1 MKISVE
7 VTGSQ
12 ASIDE
17 LSNKFG
23 KFVSDFT
30 SSLNTNL
37 KARTPIDTGRARR
50 GWTQRTQGTSAS
62 VENTVPYVPALEKGR
77 SRQAPNGFVQQ
88 SVAAT
93 VNEFKR
99 KGQI

>member
-1 MKISVE
+1 MKISID
-7 VTGSQ
+7 VTGTQ

-17 LSNKFG
+17 LNNKFG
-23 KFVSDFT
+23 KFVSDFA

-50 GWTQRTQGTSAS
+50 GWTQRSQGTSAS
-62 VENTVPYVPALEKGR
+62 VENTVPYVPYLEKGH
-77 SRQAPNGFVQQ
+77 SRQAPNGFVKQ
-88 SVAAT
+88 SVTAT